1 MASLPHAC
9 PKCSGRMEQG
19 FILDNAYGAHV
30 VSQWVAGPPL
40 KSIWTGTKLPKQD
53 PVPVGTFRCAG
64 CGYLESYARPEF
76 AAK

>member
-1 MASLPHAC
+1 MTTAPHAC
-9 PKCSGRMEQG
+9 PKCNGRMEQG
-19 FILDNAYGAHV
+19 FILDNAYAAHV

-40 KSIWTGTKLPKQD
+40 KSFWSGTKIPSEGL
-53 PVPVGTFRCAG
+53 VPVGTFRCAK